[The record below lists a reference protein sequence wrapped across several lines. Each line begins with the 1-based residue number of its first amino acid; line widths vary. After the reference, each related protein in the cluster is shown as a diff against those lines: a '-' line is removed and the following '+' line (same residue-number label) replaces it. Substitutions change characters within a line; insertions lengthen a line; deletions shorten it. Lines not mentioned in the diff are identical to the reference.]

1 MAEKRKNVER
11 REASETTKRDEKKVK
26 KKKAS
31 VVVAGGDFAR
41 FIAEQE
47 QKQEST
53 PLHEELRRRG
63 EENGEE
69 TTEERTEKAQSSP
82 NELQPTPYSQLAKLD
97 EGMNRCF
104 RANRKR
110 SRDAQTL
117 LKRARKLKEVKFF
130 NRLIRDFGNDKQFG
144 FAEEAFRILENDCDG
159 IKPNAYS
166 YTNLLNACVRV
177 GELKRA
183 REVFL
188 KMESECEESPNE
200 VTCTVFVKGL
210 CEEGLIEEALELVKD
225 MVRGTAGRPRANV
238 RTFSTVLRNCV
249 RYRDVRSA
257 ERAFALMRACFDVLP
272 DAACFEY
279 LSKTYASRLDVEKAE
294 KALNDLELQQDEN
307 GKLLNIPAS
316 ALASLAGVAATVGE
330 IDVAKRAI
338 AKCRER
344 AEEEQRNAEQF
355 NNSSNNERERQN
367 NQKASVESTTPSKS
381 VSNFFKAR
389 ASDALREISEIEAFI
404 SNDRDDIRREAKKR
418 AESYGIDETD
428 DIVFVHKQKGKNE
441 PTPDEDFWASRF
453 QRKGKAFMKAKLE
466 VCCGHGDWI
475 TSRCAKEKDTTEWFG
490 IEMRE
495 NRVALTWIKS
505 LRLGVDNLTML
516 CGLAHE
522 CMRKQIP
529 SEVLDE
535 IYVNFPD
542 PPEWNGSANCLVDR
556 AFLIESHRTLKTGAF
571 LILVT
576 DDPGY
581 AMRMCRELSVLP
593 HLFEPTAPDGKPFE
607 NTLPPDYG
615 FSYFNALW
623 TNGNL
628 NDRYYIKYRKH

>member
-294 KALNDLELQQDEN
+294 KTLNDLELQQDEN

-316 ALASLAGVAATVGE
+316 ALASLAGVAATVGD

-355 NNSSNNERERQN
+355 NNSSNNERE
-367 NQKASVESTTPSKS
+367 
-381 VSNFFKAR
+381 
-389 ASDALREISEIEAFI
+389 
-404 SNDRDDIRREAKKR
+404 
-418 AESYGIDETD
+418 
-428 DIVFVHKQKGKNE
+428 
-441 PTPDEDFWASRF
+441 
-453 QRKGKAFMKAKLE
+453 
-466 VCCGHGDWI
+466 
-475 TSRCAKEKDTTEWFG
+475 
-490 IEMRE
+490 
-495 NRVALTWIKS
+495 
-505 LRLGVDNLTML
+505 
-516 CGLAHE
+516 
-522 CMRKQIP
+522 
-529 SEVLDE
+529 
-535 IYVNFPD
+535 
-542 PPEWNGSANCLVDR
+542 
-556 AFLIESHRTLKTGAF
+556 
-571 LILVT
+571 
-576 DDPGY
+576 
-581 AMRMCRELSVLP
+581 
-593 HLFEPTAPDGKPFE
+593 
-607 NTLPPDYG
+607 
-615 FSYFNALW
+615 
-623 TNGNL
+623 
-628 NDRYYIKYRKH
+628 